1 MLLYIKASSMKVSN
15 LPKLSVVLR
24 SVLKRDWNRD
34 IWLLDYKNQVSLL
47 LIILSSVLHRQLV
60 KAIGL

>member
-34 IWLLDYKNQVSLL
+34 IWLLDSKNQVKSF
-47 LIILSSVLHRQLV
+47 INYSF
-60 KAIGL
+60 KCFT